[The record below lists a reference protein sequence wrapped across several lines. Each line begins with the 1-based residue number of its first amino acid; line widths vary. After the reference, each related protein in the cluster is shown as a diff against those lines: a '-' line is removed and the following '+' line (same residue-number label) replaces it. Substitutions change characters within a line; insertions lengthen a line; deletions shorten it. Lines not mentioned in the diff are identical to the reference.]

1 MDLLSKHLFEG
12 DLPKNRTSESNILAA
27 NESLV
32 IESLY
37 KMREE
42 ALLEGQ
48 GNFMDDDLRE
58 TQHVFD
64 KTPDYG
70 RYSSSDSTDTDDNN
84 RPIQW
89 LLKRREVSSSKKGKE
104 NFVEFEYIR
113 IHFTSSDSKKM
124 MFDAM
129 KASAES
135 TADNRRKRI
144 CKVSR
149 FQISWS
155 DVVEVSGAK
164 SEE

>member
-1 MDLLSKHLFEG
+1 MDA
-12 DLPKNRTSESNILAA
+12 SERLAV
-27 NESLV
+27 ESLT
-32 IESLY
+32 

-42 ALLEGQ
+42 ALLEEHGS
-48 GNFMDDDLRE
+48 FMDKELRE
-58 TQHVFD
+58 TQPVFE
-64 KTPDYG
+64 KTPDVDTYP
-70 RYSSSDSTDTDDNN
+70 SSDSTDTDDNN